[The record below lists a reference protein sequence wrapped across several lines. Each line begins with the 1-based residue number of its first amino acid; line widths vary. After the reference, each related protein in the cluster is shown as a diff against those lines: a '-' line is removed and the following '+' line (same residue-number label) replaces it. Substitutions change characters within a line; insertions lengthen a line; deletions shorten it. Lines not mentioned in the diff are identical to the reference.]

1 MFHTWHLMVWTT
13 ELMAIVSEFDMVTV
27 LMRRPQAVQ
36 SERMMEADASLT
48 MRQ

>member
-1 MFHTWHLMVWTT
+1 MFHTWHLTAWTM
-13 ELMAIVSEFDMVTV
+13 ELMAIVLEFDMVTG

-36 SERMMEADASLT
+36 SERMMEADASST